1 MKRFFIASAAVLVV
15 FVLTAFVAAAVS
27 GPDQGAVGA
36 AADDVTDP
44 NGCALTGVVVL
55 EAQAV
60 PSATKVPCVIDE
72 LVGWTDGTQQI
83 EKGSSTLT
91 YATTSSEGAQWTI
104 RLQPSCSPPPDATV
118 DPTSASGV
126 RRHSA
131 DHKDGLTAV
140 HEEWFQFDGGCASY
154 VVTIPERYDE
164 QRVFDELETSFRL
177 IDRAAI
183 NDSVRKRSD
192 GAFGLDP
199 S

>member
-1 MKRFFIASAAVLVV
+1 MKRFFIASAVVLAL
-15 FVLTAFVAAAVS
+15 FVLTVFVAAAVS

-36 AADDVTDP
+36 AANDATDP
-44 NGCALTGVVVL
+44 NGCALSGVVVL

-60 PSATKVPCVIDE
+60 PTATKVPCVIDE
-72 LVGWTDGTQQI
+72 LVGWTDGTQHI
-83 EKGSSTLT
+83 ERGSSTLT

-104 RLQPSCSPPPDATV
+104 QLRPTCTLPPDATP
-118 DPTSASGV
+118 DPTTAGGV

-131 DHKDGLTAV
+131 DRKEDTNAV

-154 VVTIPERYDE
+154 VVTIPDRYDE

-177 IDRAAI
+177 IDRSAI
-183 NDSVRKRSD
+183 DASVRKRSD

>member
-1 MKRFFIASAAVLVV
+1 MKRFLIASAAVLTV
-15 FVLTAFVAAAVS
+15 FVLSVFVFAAMASNDDKV
-27 GPDQGAVGA
+27 DA
-36 AADDVTDP
+36 AGREVTDP

-60 PSATKVPCVIDE
+60 PSATKVPCVVDE

-104 RLQPSCSPPPDATV
+104 RLQPSCTPPPDATA
-118 DPTSASGV
+118 DPTSPAGV

-131 DHKDGLTAV
+131 DRKDGLTAV
-140 HEEWFQFDGGCASY
+140 HEEWFQFEGGCASY

-164 QRVFDELETSFRL
+164 ERVFDELETSFRL
-177 IDRAAI
+177 IDRSAI
-183 NDSVRKRSD
+183 NESVRKRSD